1 MLDYEQSIAKLIDR
15 VKQIHGST
23 WSPTPEAKA
32 LEALANKLDETI
44 KMMDADTYWDIEE
57 AFNQPQPGRIRDDG
71 TKEPDIDR
79 SGHYSSIRWA
89 MYELAEFARTKKE
102 ELPNPK
108 KKHALPFAAI
118 GLLHIMYQAGMA
130 RPKLYDQSDAVKE
143 LGRICD
149 AANIVLSPERLR
161 GALTKALETFDP
173 LYCDDGVNEILVFT
187 Q

>member
-15 VKQIHGST
+15 VKQIHEVN

-32 LEALANKLDETI
+32 LEALANKLEETI
-44 KMMDADTYWDIEE
+44 AMMDESAYWELED
-57 AFNQPQPGRIRDDG
+57 AFDQPQQGWVRFDG
-71 TKEPDIDR
+71 TREPDIDR
-79 SGHYSSIRWA
+79 SGRYASIRWA
-89 MYELAEFARTKKE
+89 MYEVAEFARAKKD

-118 GLLHIMYQAGMA
+118 GLLHIMYEAGKE
-130 RPKLYDQSDAVKE
+130 RPKLYDRSEAVKE

-149 AANIVLSPERLR
+149 AANIALSPERLR
-161 GALTKALETFDP
+161 GALTEALATFDP
-173 LYCDDGVNEILVFT
+173 LYCDDGVNGILVFV